1 MSKRR
6 GAISKSSYY
15 KRLRNLKVKH
25 LLLEIH
31 DNIKKRGG
39 KGKRPLGPA
48 KESSNEDGRRLRAK
62 ERKKDRV

>member
-31 DNIKKRGG
+31 DHIKKREGE
-39 KGKRPLGPA
+39 RPLGPTS
-48 KESSNEDGRRLRAK
+48 ESPDEDGKRRRAK
-62 ERKKDRV
+62 RRKIDRV